1 MTRKAKILRKTKETT
16 ISAEVNLD
24 GKGSYKIK
32 TQIGFSDHMLEQ
44 LSKHSL
50 IDIKLNVK
58 GDTHID
64 LHHST
69 EDTGIALGEAIKK
82 AAGKFKG
89 IKRYSSALIPMDETL
104 TRVAIDISGRP
115 YLIWKVNLKVEKFL
129 NL

>member
-1 MTRKAKILRKTKETT
+1 MSRKAKILRKTKETK

-24 GKGSYKIK
+24 GKGNYKIK
-32 TQIGFSDHMLEQ
+32 TQIGFLDHMLEQ

-50 IDIKLNVK
+50 IDIKLDVK

-82 AAGKFKG
+82 AANKFKG
-89 IKRYSSALIPMDETL
+89 IKRLSLIH
-104 TRVAIDISGRP
+104 I
-115 YLIWKVNLKVEKFL
+115 
-129 NL
+129 

>member
-1 MTRKAKILRKTKETT
+1 
-16 ISAEVNLD
+16 
-24 GKGSYKIK
+24 
-32 TQIGFSDHMLEQ
+32 MLEQ

-50 IDIKLNVK
+50 IDISLSVK

-69 EDTGIALGEAIKK
+69 EDTGLALGQAIKK

-104 TRVAIDISGRP
+104 TTVAIDISGRP
-115 YLIWKVNLKVEKFL
+115 YLVWRVDLKLKS
-129 NL
+129 